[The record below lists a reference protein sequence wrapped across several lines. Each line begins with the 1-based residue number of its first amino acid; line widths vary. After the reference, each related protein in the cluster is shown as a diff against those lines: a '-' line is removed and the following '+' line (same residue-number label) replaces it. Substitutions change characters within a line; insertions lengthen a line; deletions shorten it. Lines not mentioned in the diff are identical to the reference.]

1 MRPRP
6 VRPSVLVCDG
16 DRQSLRALRA
26 VLREAGVAVCVT
38 SCGEAALT
46 QAALRVPDAA
56 IVEMDL
62 GDSSGAEI
70 CRRLREWS
78 SIPLIMLSYASD
90 EARVV
95 EAFDAGADDYI
106 VKPFRPREIVARLHA
121 QLRRAT
127 RDAHEPVI
135 LHGPLEVDLATRLVH
150 RDGQEIRLT
159 PIEYKLLS
167 VLVRNR
173 GRLMTHDALLRLVWG
188 VAYAGDRQILRAH
201 MANLRRKLALPR
213 TGGAIHTYPG
223 VGYLFGD
230 LASSPPTQPPA
241 AQSLR
246 PLPGLR
252 AA

>member
-6 VRPSVLVCDG
+6 VRPSVLVCDD
-16 DRQSLRALRA
+16 DRQSIRALRA
-26 VLREAGVAVCVT
+26 VLREAGVAVSVA
-38 SCGEAALT
+38 SGGEAALT

-56 IVEMDL
+56 IIEMDL

-106 VKPFRPREIVARLHA
+106 VKPFRPREIVARLQA

-135 LHGPLEVDLATRLVH
+135 LHGLEVDLATRLVH

-167 VLVRNR
+167 VLVGNR
-173 GRLMTHDALLRLVWG
+173 GRLMTHDALLRQVWG
-188 VAYAGDRQILRAH
+188 VAYAEDRQTLRAH
-201 MANLRRKLALPR
+201 MANLRRKLGLPR